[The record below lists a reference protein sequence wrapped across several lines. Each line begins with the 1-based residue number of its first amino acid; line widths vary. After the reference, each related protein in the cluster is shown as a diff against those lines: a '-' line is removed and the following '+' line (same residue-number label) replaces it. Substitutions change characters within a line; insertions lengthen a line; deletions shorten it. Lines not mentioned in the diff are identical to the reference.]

1 MKYEDRRK
9 NFERWNAELEAL
21 HNSNP
26 LNRLLGPERETLVP
40 AIDFFSSNRIEI
52 GIVEDPATGG
62 AAAAFAGALA
72 RFEPLGEGWSTLP
85 ILQGVEMGR
94 PSLIGLEV
102 NIENGALAGA
112 RIAGKA
118 VKISEGVLFL

>member
-52 GIVEDPATGG
+52 GIGWTEAG
-62 AAAAFAGALA
+62 AARMCLNREQATWLLDALNELYPK
-72 RFEPLGEGWSTLP
+72 EPT
-85 ILQGVEMGR
+85 
-94 PSLIGLEV
+94 
-102 NIENGALAGA
+102 
-112 RIAGKA
+112 
-118 VKISEGVLFL
+118 